1 MSLFNP
7 SRDEVRDFFFNTWSQ
22 FKAQKPLTD
31 LEKIALSVIHMHPEY
46 QPILDAPAQF
56 KHQEYFP
63 EFGETNPFLHM
74 SLHLSILEQI
84 SINQPIGIA
93 GIYAA
98 LKLKHQNE
106 HSFEHKAQHDILEC
120 LGEVIWQAQRT
131 HAPYDAEAYL
141 QCMDA
146 KLGKVE

>member
-7 SRDEVRDFFFNTWSQ
+7 SRDQVREFFFNAWAQ

-31 LEKIALSVIHMHPEY
+31 LEKVALSVMHMHPEY
-46 QPILDAPAQF
+46 HAILDAPAQF
-56 KHQEYFP
+56 KQQEYFP

-93 GIYAA
+93 NIYE
-98 LKLKHQNE
+98 KLKFKHQE
-106 HSFEHKAQHDILEC
+106 EHKAQHEILDC
-120 LGEVIWQAQRT
+120 LAESIWSAQHNNT
-131 HAPYDAEAYL
+131 ALDANYYVQLL
-141 QCMDA
+141 QQ
-146 KLGKVE
+146 KVGKTK

>member
-7 SRDEVRDFFFNTWSQ
+7 SRDEVRDFFFATWHN
-22 FKAQKPLTD
+22 FNAQKPLTD
-31 LEKIALSVIHMHPEY
+31 LEKLALSVIHMHPEY
-46 QPILDAPAQF
+46 QPILDAPEQF

-93 GIYAA
+93 GIYET
-98 LKLKHQNE
+98 LKIKHHNE
-106 HSFEHKAQHDILEC
+106 IDAQHDILEC
-120 LGEVIWQAQRT
+120 LAEVIWQAQRNHT
-131 HAPYDAEAYL
+131 DLDAVQYL
-141 QCMDA
+141 QLMQLKA
-146 KLGKVE
+146 R